1 MSEGITAD
9 AKIADESPAIRK
21 SHQTL
26 EMRLHIISPLRRT
39 IVLERV
45 RNGNLL
51 HPYRSQ
57 SPELLPS
64 PGSIWPESPNSYPHP
79 SPLFA
84 PSS

>member
-1 MSEGITAD
+1 MNPAEPGSGRT
-9 AKIADESPAIRK
+9 IA
-21 SHQTL
+21 TL
-26 EMRLHIISPLRRT
+26 SSREVYRNPRMRLHIISPLRRT
-39 IVLERV
+39 IGLERV
-45 RNGNLL
+45 RNGKLL